1 MEMKVL
7 ETMSQETQFEVEV
20 PVRDTSSSERN
31 FTMIFDNHSTRNEVG
46 TKIILSQQYNYDGAS
61 CYALDEAEGMHG
73 LET

>member
-31 FTMIFDNHSTRNEVG
+31 FTMIFDNHSTCNEVG
-46 TKIILSQQYNYDGAS
+46 TKIILYQ
-61 CYALDEAEGMHG
+61 
-73 LET
+73 